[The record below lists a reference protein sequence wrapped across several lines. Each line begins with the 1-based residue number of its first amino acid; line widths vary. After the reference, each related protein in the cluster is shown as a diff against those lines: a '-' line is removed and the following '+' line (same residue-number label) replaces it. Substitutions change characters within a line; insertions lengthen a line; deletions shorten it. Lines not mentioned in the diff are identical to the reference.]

1 MRFNVFFFALLAA
14 CVFTVPGEA
23 QDVQDPLE
31 NLTPFPIQDPLPEP
45 RVLAPAPTSNKVLGT
60 WKLNLEKS
68 KFSPGE
74 PPRSNV
80 RQFVAR
86 PDGFIIST
94 ISGISAQGIPTFT
107 MSAARYDGKNYRL
120 YNQVTLAE
128 LMMNGTKSQTTQS
141 YKVIDDYTVEITNRE
156 NGKVTTVLTRT
167 VSKDLKTMTLV
178 TKGANAQ
185 GQPINNVEVFD
196 KQ

>member
-1 MRFNVFFFALLAA
+1 MRYSVFLFALLVA
-14 CVFTVPGEA
+14 CGFAITGEA
-23 QDVQDPLE
+23 QDAVE
-31 NLTPFPIQDPLPEP
+31 NSTPFPIQDPIPEP
-45 RVLAPAPTSNKVLGT
+45 RDVAPPDTSNKALGT

-74 PPRSNV
+74 PPRTNV

-86 PDGFIIST
+86 PDGFIVST

-107 MSAARYDGKNYRL
+107 MSVARYDGKNYRL

-128 LMMNGTKSQTTQS
+128 LMMHGTKTPTTQA

-167 VSKDLKTMTLV
+167 VSRDLKTMTLV
-178 TKGANAQ
+178 TKGTNTQ
-185 GQPINNVEVFD
+185 GQAVNNVEVFD